1 MVSSAIVCCL
11 EMSFVVCCLCPH
23 GPFLPGAYPRHTVC
37 TFFDG
42 IVCLGDEAGSS
53 IVKET
58 RRARD
63 GFLYH
68 YDEFR
73 ECYGCAADIRWE
85 EARIRGQF
93 DDDEHVRVYS
103 TIMNLEPVHLLYVR
117 HLLYNPLWER
127 VLSVRCVQLS
137 GDEVVVVCVHP
148 FSVGALRREAGLW
161 ALVPAEFI
169 MLSFD
174 GEVLDPDDDHVN
186 VHDIPG
192 MQHAYHASPE
202 GPVFHVVVFYP
213 NIVVLARL

>member
-1 MVSSAIVCCL
+1 
-11 EMSFVVCCLCPH
+11 MSFVLCCLCPH

-58 RRARD
+58 RPARD
-63 GFLYH
+63 GYLYH

-73 ECYGCAADIRWE
+73 EYYGGAADIRWE
-85 EARIRGQF
+85 EARIRGLF

-103 TIMNLEPVHLLYVR
+103 TIMNLEPVNLLYVR

-127 VLSVRCVQLS
+127 VLPVRCVQLS
-137 GDEVVVVCVHP
+137 GDERAFLCVHP
-148 FSVGALRREAGLW
+148 FSVGALRREASLW
-161 ALVPAEFI
+161 ATGRSYPFV

-174 GEVLDPDDDHVN
+174 GEVLDPEDDHVN

-192 MQHAYHASPE
+192 MQLAYRESPE
-202 GPVFHVVVFYP
+202 GIVFDVVVFHP
-213 NIVVLARL
+213 NTVVLARL